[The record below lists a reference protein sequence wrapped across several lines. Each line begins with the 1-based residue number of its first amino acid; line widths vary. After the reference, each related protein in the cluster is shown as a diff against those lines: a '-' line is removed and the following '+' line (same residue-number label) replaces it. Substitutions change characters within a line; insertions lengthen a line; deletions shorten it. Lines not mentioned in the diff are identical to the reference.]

1 MCGQVAPENRPV
13 WVCGQVALENRP
25 LFFKMGRSPKIMRP
39 LSFEKRSPWLSGSL
53 NKPRR
58 PFVFFTSLL
67 CKTLRNFCFV
77 SIVKRGHLLLP
88 NFWPMFLINFQK
100 KTKIAKKQWKPQK
113 KAFLIYLHHFSI
125 FNVIS
130 EEFKF
135 SNVFWTRSTFNALI
149 LQSMIFCWVDVDIAL
164 FKK

>member
-1 MCGQVAPENRPV
+1 MQNIEEFLFHKHCKEGAYVAT
-13 WVCGQVALENRP
+13 QFLTH
-25 LFFKMGRSPKIMRP
+25 
-39 LSFEKRSPWLSGSL
+39 
-53 NKPRR
+53 
-58 PFVFFTSLL
+58 VFDKFSE
-67 CKTLRNFCFV
+67 
-77 SIVKRGHLLLP
+77 
-88 NFWPMFLINFQK
+88 K